1 MAGRFEVEDQSVV
14 EFQLG
19 NKQLLLLFVG
29 LLVIC
34 AIFFFIGLR
43 VGEDTARSKAALVVS
58 DDLGSAA
65 GAQSTASGEQ
75 PKQTNALALD
85 ASAAS
90 RSGATSAKPDRKL
103 PESKPAE
110 KPAELR
116 SETKPASSQTAAASS
131 QPSGEYYLQVA
142 SPTDES
148 SARRL
153 QKELSAIYP
162 TILQP
167 VTVKGRQHFRV
178 KIGPFPTSEKAQE
191 FKRSM
196 EPRFK
201 DAIVAKL

>member
-1 MAGRFEVEDQSVV
+1 MAGRFEVDDQSVV

-58 DDLGSAA
+58 DNPGGSSQSAA
-65 GAQSTASGEQ
+65 VSEKPQQ
-75 PKQTNALALD
+75 KNALTLD
-85 ASAAS
+85 TSAAS
-90 RSGATSAKPDRKL
+90 RSAAKSAESEKKL
-103 PESKPAE
+103 PESKLE
-110 KPAELR
+110 KKPAEVR
-116 SETKPASSQTAAASS
+116 SDTKAATQQTATTSFE
-131 QPSGEYYLQVA
+131 PSGEFYLQVA

-148 SARRL
+148 SANRL
-153 QKELSAIYP
+153 QKELAAKYP
-162 TILQP
+162 TIVQP
-167 VTVKGRQHFRV
+167 VTIKGRQHFRV
-178 KIGPFPTSEKAQE
+178 KIGPFPTSEKALE
-191 FKRSM
+191 FKRSL